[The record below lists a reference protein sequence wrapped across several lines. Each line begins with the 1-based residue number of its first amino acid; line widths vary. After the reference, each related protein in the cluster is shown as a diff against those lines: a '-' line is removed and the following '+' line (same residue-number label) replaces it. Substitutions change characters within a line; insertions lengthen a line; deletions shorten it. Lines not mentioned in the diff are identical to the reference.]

1 MERLAASAIAFQMGR
16 HALVM
21 PDNHCLGFVAVHVK
35 HYQSLSTLADT
46 TSAMVQTS
54 PVEDNRNDSPDV
66 DMNTLSDSKDSARDP
81 KTRAEQ
87 IHGSTWA
94 IPDVFTSQE
103 LASDAND
110 ELDVSDMG
118 ESRTKRHYDSDD
130 SGSKPSGKR
139 RRRKAEDADEVRQ
152 WSPTSMSDDQ
162 GDVPATA
169 VPVC

>member
-1 MERLAASAIAFQMGR
+1 
-16 HALVM
+16 M

-118 ESRTKRHYDSDD
+118 ESRTKRRYERDVMTATTREVSHLE
-130 SGSKPSGKR
+130 SGGVEKLKTPTKLGNGRRHQCLTIKEMFQQRPSLSV
-139 RRRKAEDADEVRQ
+139 RKAKLI
-152 WSPTSMSDDQ
+152 
-162 GDVPATA
+162 
-169 VPVC
+169 